1 MPTVATN
8 KLYKTAFADPAGGTN
23 TLLTHAGTRS
33 RASIVVVGQDDLE
46 RIFILEAWA
55 KRLPPDQLMAK
66 MFETQFKWKP
76 AIFGMDSS
84 GPQLQFHQIVKKE
97 ARDRNIHWNLRG
109 VAERTDKITFIE
121 TVLQP
126 IVAQGR
132 LLRSAVEHEV
142 ADLKNEWQSFPGGSY
157 KDIMDALARAVWL
170 LPSSLPAHLRLMDRM
185 QLKRYLERTGMDS
198 SQVEL
203 RLAQH
208 AELTGL
214 R

>member
-8 KLYKTAFADPAGGTN
+8 KLYKVAWCDPAGGVN

-46 RIFILEAWA
+46 RIFVMETWA

-66 MFETQFKWKP
+66 MFETWFKWRP
-76 AIFGMDSS
+76 AIFGMDAS

-97 ARDRNIHWNLRG
+97 ARDRDIRWNLRG

-121 TVLQP
+121 TMLQP
-126 IVAQGR
+126 IEAQGR
-132 LLRSAVEHEV
+132 LIKSGVMHEV
-142 ADLKNEWQSFPGGSY
+142 ADFKDEYQAFPGGSY
-157 KDIMDALARAVWL
+157 RDIMDALARAVWL
-170 LPSSLPAHLRLMDRM
+170 LPSSLPQHLRLMDRA
-185 QLKRYLERTGMDS
+185 QLKRYLERTGMDP
-198 SQVEL
+198 SQVDL